1 MDLMHKVIWGLY
13 FLMGF
18 FFVFAGIG
26 RLLTEAQQC
35 PIVLP
40 YAHVGKCC
48 GALLYAHVGKCC
60 VALLML
66 MWVSAV
72 EHSFMLMWVSAV

>member
-1 MDLMHKVIWGLY
+1 MC
-13 FLMGF
+13 F

-48 GALLYAHVGKCC
+48 VALLYAHVGKCC
-60 VALLML
+60 VALLYAH
-66 MWVSAV
+66 VGKC
-72 EHSFMLMWVSAV
+72 FMLMWVNAV